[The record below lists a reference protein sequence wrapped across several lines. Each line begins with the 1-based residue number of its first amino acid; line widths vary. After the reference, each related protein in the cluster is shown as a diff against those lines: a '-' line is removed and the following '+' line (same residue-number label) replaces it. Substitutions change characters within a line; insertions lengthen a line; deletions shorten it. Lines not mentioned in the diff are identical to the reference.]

1 MSKALKNMNIKS
13 IVFIIALFTTGS
25 HINGMREYQ
34 RPFNKTCLKQ
44 IFELNKSDELADNM
58 TQHYDIGTASEA
70 HQSLMASFKITQE
83 YSEKQ
88 ILYIPKFNQFTERL
102 RSNYA
107 NRLANKND
115 AIVYSKCI
123 DLINK
128 EFPMMEMPVIPA
140 AQTILAEKRSPSP
153 VREESQP
160 KRVRI
165 DEHESSNNQINEPAL
180 AAPSTELQ
188 KLHDDQKKFMQLFT
202 TSLLPKVEALM
213 GKLDAI
219 ATKVDGMDARIV
231 KLENRFKN

>member
-1 MSKALKNMNIKS
+1 MNIKS
-13 IVFIIALFTTGS
+13 TLCITLLFAIS
-25 HINGMREYQ
+25 SYINGMREYQ

-140 AQTILAEKRSPSP
+140 AQAILVEKRSPSP

-165 DEHESSNNQINEPAL
+165 YEPSNNPVDAS
-180 AAPSTELQ
+180 APVAPSTELQ
-188 KLHDDQKKFMQLFT
+188 KLHADQKKIMQLFT
-202 TSLLPKVEALM
+202 TSLLPKVESLM
-213 GKLDAI
+213 EKLDAI